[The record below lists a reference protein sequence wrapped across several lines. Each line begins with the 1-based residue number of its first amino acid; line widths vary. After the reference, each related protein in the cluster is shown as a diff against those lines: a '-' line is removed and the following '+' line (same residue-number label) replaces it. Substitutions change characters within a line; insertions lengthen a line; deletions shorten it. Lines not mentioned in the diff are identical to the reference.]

1 MREGMW
7 EHIALRDHH
16 PDRIYMG
23 EGGKEAVIWG
33 SADFTKKTG
42 EVFRTTFFAR
52 MTFEDPDAD
61 KLLMTSYEVCK
72 RQ

>member
-7 EHIALRDHH
+7 EHIVKRDHH
-16 PDRIYMG
+16 PDRIFIG
-23 EGGKEAVIWG
+23 EGGKEAVVWG

-42 EVFRTTFFAR
+42 EVFKTTYFAR
-52 MTFEDPDAD
+52 LTFEDPDAE
-61 KLLMTSYEVCK
+61 KLRMTSYEVCK